1 MYLQERIER
10 WLTAQE
16 DYYELL
22 VRLVHAIP
30 DREFYKSDVTC
41 SSLKEYSEDVAWLSH
56 QVRVFRQQ
64 SDKRA
69 LGFLVQAYAT
79 ELRDL
84 AEKKR
89 LLFLS
94 ELLMLSHDE
103 QRKKILELIEIYRL
117 QKFMKR
123 LVLK

>member
-10 WLTAQE
+10 WLSVQE

-30 DREFYKSDVTC
+30 DREFYKPDLAC
-41 SSLKEYSEDVAWLSH
+41 PSLKDYSEDIAWLSH
-56 QVRVFRQQ
+56 QVRVLRQQ

-69 LGFLVQAYAT
+69 LGFLVQAYASD
-79 ELRDL
+79 LREV

-89 LLFLS
+89 LLFLG
-94 ELLMLSHDE
+94 EILLLDHEE
-103 QRKKILELIEIYRL
+103 QRKKILELIKIYRL
-117 QKFMKR
+117 QRFMKR